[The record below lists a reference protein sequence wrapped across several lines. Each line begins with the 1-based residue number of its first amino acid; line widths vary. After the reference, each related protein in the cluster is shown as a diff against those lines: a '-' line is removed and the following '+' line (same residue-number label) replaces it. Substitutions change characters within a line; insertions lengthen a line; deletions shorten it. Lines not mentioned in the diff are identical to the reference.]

1 MISTSDKE
9 HLIVGYK
16 QVLKAL
22 KQKSCSKVFIA
33 GDCSSEILDSL
44 VSEASGIETVFVETM
59 HELGSMCGIEVPSS
73 CAAVV
78 SL

>member
-22 KQKSCSKVFIA
+22 KNNSCKKVFIA
-33 GDCSSEILDSL
+33 EDCSSEISDSL
-44 VSEASGIETVFVETM
+44 TAETHGIETVFVETM
-59 HELGSMCGIEVPSS
+59 SELGSMCGIDVPSS
-73 CAAVV
+73 CAAVC
-78 SL
+78 L